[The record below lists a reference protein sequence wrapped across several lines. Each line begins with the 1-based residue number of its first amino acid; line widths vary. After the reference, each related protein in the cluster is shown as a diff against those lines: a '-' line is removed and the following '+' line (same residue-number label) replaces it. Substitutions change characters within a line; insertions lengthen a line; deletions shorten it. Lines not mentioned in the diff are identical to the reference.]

1 MRSTVTVRRAAGG
14 PALLLRVRCAVHCAF
29 PLIAR
34 HSALSRYLSGTLG
47 LRPRLLGQVC
57 VCGERIDMDGTQLFA
72 RQLLQGSHREVRFT
86 GRARFRRKLSEQ
98 TGNHDFGLN
107 VLRSRLSTQNCLLV
121 LHKIQES
128 ENIRN
133 FLQLCA

>member
-47 LRPRLLGQVC
+47 LRPRLPGQVC
-57 VCGERIDMDGTQLFA
+57 VCVCVWGEDRYGRHAIICTAITPRVTSRGGD
-72 RQLLQGSHREVRFT
+72 LQVVFVSG
-86 GRARFRRKLSEQ
+86 GNYLSKPE
-98 TGNHDFGLN
+98 TMIS
-107 VLRSRLSTQNCLLV
+107 VLMFYALD
-121 LHKIQES
+121 
-128 ENIRN
+128 
-133 FLQLCA
+133 

>member
-57 VCGERIDMDGTQLFA
+57 VWGEDRYGRHAIIRAAITPRVTSRGGD
-72 RQLLQGSHREVRFT
+72 LQVVFVSG
-86 GRARFRRKLSEQ
+86 GNYLSKPE
-98 TGNHDFGLN
+98 TVIS
-107 VLRSRLSTQNCLLV
+107 VLMFYALD
-121 LHKIQES
+121 
-128 ENIRN
+128 
-133 FLQLCA
+133 

>member
-47 LRPRLLGQVC
+47 LRPRLPGQVC
-57 VCGERIDMDGTQLFA
+57 VCVWGEDRYGRHAIIRAAITPRVTSRGED
-72 RQLLQGSHREVRFT
+72 LQVVFVSG
-86 GRARFRRKLSEQ
+86 
-98 TGNHDFGLN
+98 GNYP
-107 VLRSRLSTQNCLLV
+107 SKPETMILV
-121 LHKIQES
+121 LI
-128 ENIRN
+128 
-133 FLQLCA
+133 FYALD